1 MSPAEST
8 LSLWDP
14 ASGRFDGC
22 ALRAAV
28 VARGWTVREFARTAC
43 LSRACMYRAIGGRP
57 MSDRAAIRVFETLIK
72 RAPILVVRCQH
83 AVARYSGDEA
93 TSLA

>member
-1 MSPAEST
+1 
-8 LSLWDP
+8 
-14 ASGRFDGC
+14 
-22 ALRAAV
+22 
-28 VARGWTVREFARTAC
+28 
-43 LSRACMYRAIGGRP
+43 